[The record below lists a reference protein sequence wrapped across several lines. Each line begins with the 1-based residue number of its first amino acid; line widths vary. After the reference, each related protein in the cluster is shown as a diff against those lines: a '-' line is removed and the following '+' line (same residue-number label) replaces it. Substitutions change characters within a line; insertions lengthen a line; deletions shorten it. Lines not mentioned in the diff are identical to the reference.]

1 MIRHLFA
8 GAIYTDGQDVSS
20 LNLRETTW
28 PSRGNPD
35 GTCKMHGSV
44 EKTGMGVALEK
55 FSFNNVLAGNIVEE
69 LIEIHHHHR

>member
-1 MIRHLFA
+1 
-8 GAIYTDGQDVSS
+8 
-20 LNLRETTW
+20 LRETTW

-35 GTCKMHGSV
+35 GTCKMHGFV